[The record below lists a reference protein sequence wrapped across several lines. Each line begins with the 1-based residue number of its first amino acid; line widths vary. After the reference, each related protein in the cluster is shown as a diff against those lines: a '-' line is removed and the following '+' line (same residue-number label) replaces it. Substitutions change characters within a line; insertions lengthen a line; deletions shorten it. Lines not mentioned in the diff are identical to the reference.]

1 VSSPHPPGPPPPAPG
16 APPPGDHLPH
26 GTLHDGTLHDDGSR
40 ATAADD
46 VYGRL
51 PSTLTTRP
59 PGPRIDQ
66 RTWTM
71 VVSGVAAIILMAVV
85 SMLPLPYALMRPGP
99 VLDVLS
105 DPDGT
110 PLIQI
115 EGRDTFSTSGSLD
128 LLTVRVTGG
137 PGSRST
143 VWDVLRGWA
152 DPSIAVRPV
161 DEVFPPQDSE
171 EDVDE
176 RNAQEMVTSQEQAT
190 VAAMNEIGVQ
200 VPTTLTVDGF
210 TEGSGA
216 TGVLQAGDVVTSVGG
231 TEVVDLPQ
239 LRDELQEVEPGED
252 VTIGFTRG
260 SEAQEATFPTGEAE
274 GRTVMG
280 VFIDPTYE
288 FPFDV
293 QIRIEDI
300 GGPSAGMIFALGIVD
315 KLTPGEMTGGERIA
329 GTGTVD
335 SDGAVGPIGGI
346 QQKLVGAQDAGAEW
360 FLAPA
365 GNCEEV
371 VGHVPDGLRVVRVE
385 TLEQARDAVEAIGS
399 GDASATDALPTCSS

>member
-1 VSSPHPPGPPPPAPG
+1 MSAPHPSGPVTPAPG
-16 APPPGDHLPH
+16 APLEQP
-26 GTLHDGTLHDDGSR
+26 LHDAGSTR

-46 VYGRL
+46 LYGHV
-51 PSTLTTRP
+51 PSTLTTRS
-59 PGPRIDQ
+59 PGPRMDQ

-85 SMLPLPYALMRPGP
+85 TMLPLPYALMRPGP
-99 VLDVLS
+99 VVDVLS

-115 EGRDTFSTSGSLD
+115 EGRDTYSTSGSLD

-161 DEVFPPQDSE
+161 DEVFPPRDSE
-171 EDVDE
+171 KDVDE

-216 TGVLQAGDVVTSVGG
+216 VGVLQAGDVVTSVGG
-231 TEVVDLPQ
+231 TEVIDLPQ
-239 LRDELQEVEPGED
+239 LRDELQKTEPGDD
-252 VTIGFTRG
+252 VTIGFIRDG
-260 SEAQEATFPTGEAE
+260 AAQEATFPTGEAD

-329 GTGTVD
+329 GTGTMD

-346 QQKLVGAQDAGAEW
+346 QQKLVGAADAGAEW

-371 VGHVPDGLRVVRVE
+371 VGQVPDGLRVVRVE
-385 TLEQARDAVEAIGS
+385 TLGQARDAVEAIGS
-399 GDASATDALPTCSS
+399 GDSSATDALPTCTS

>member
-1 VSSPHPPGPPPPAPG
+1 MSSHPPEPAAEGWPT
-16 APPPGDHLPH
+16 PTPIEQPRSLRR
-26 GTLHDGTLHDDGSR
+26 T
-40 ATAADD
+40 TAADD
-46 VYGRL
+46 VYG
-51 PSTLTTRP
+51 TTPADGGGAFQDAADGYEAP
-59 PGPRIDQ
+59 PRMDQ

-71 VVSGVAAIILMAVV
+71 VISGVAAIVLMAVV
-85 SMLPLPYALMRPGP
+85 SLLPLPYALMRPGP

-110 PLIQI
+110 PLISI
-115 EGRDTFSTSGSLD
+115 EGRDTYSTSGTLD

-143 VWDVLRGWA
+143 VWDVLRGWV

-161 DEVFPPQDSE
+161 DEVFPPQVSE
-171 EDVDE
+171 DDVDE

-190 VAAMNEIGVQ
+190 VAAMGELDVQ
-200 VPTTLTVDGF
+200 VPTTLTVDAF
-210 TEGSGA
+210 TEDSRAVGQ
-216 TGVLQAGDVVTSVGG
+216 LEAGDVVTSVAG
-231 TEVVDLPQ
+231 TAVVDLPE
-239 LRDELQEVEPGED
+239 LRDALQEVEPGDD

-260 SEAQEATFPTGEAE
+260 GEAQEVSFPTSEAD

-288 FPFDV
+288 LPFEV
-293 QIRIEDI
+293 AIRIEDI

-329 GTGTVD
+329 GTGTMD

-346 QQKLVGAQDAGAEW
+346 QQKLVGAKGAGAQW

-365 GNCEEV
+365 DNCNEV

-399 GDASATDALPTCSS
+399 NDPSAIDALPTCTS

>member
-1 VSSPHPPGPPPPAPG
+1 MSTPHPPAGPVSPDKAGRTDATDPIDPTDPYVGGVLAAPQPTG
-16 APPPGDHLPH
+16 SAP
-26 GTLHDGTLHDDGSR
+26 R
-40 ATAADD
+40 M
-46 VYGRL
+46 
-51 PSTLTTRP
+51 
-59 PGPRIDQ
+59 DQ

-71 VVSGVAAIILMAVV
+71 VISGVAAIVLMAVV
-85 SMLPLPYALMRPGP
+85 TLLPLPYALMRPGP

-115 EGRDTFSTSGSLD
+115 EGRDTFATSGTLD

-161 DEVFPPQDSE
+161 DEVFPPTDSE
-171 EDVDE
+171 DDVDE
-176 RNAQEMVTSQEQAT
+176 RNSQEMVTSQEQAT
-190 VAAMNEIGVQ
+190 VAAMNEVGVQ

-210 TEGSGA
+210 TEGSRAQGRLA
-216 TGVLQAGDVVTSVGG
+216 AGDVVTSVDG
-231 TEVVDLPQ
+231 TTVVDLPE
-239 LRDELQEVEPGED
+239 LRDRLQQIEPGDD
-252 VTIGFTRG
+252 VTIGFTREG
-260 SEAQEATFPTGEAE
+260 EEQEATFATSEAD

-280 VFIDPTYE
+280 VFIDPTYD
-288 FPFDV
+288 FPFQV

-329 GTGTVD
+329 GTGTMD

-346 QQKLVGAQDAGAEW
+346 QQKLVGAQDAGADW

-365 GNCEEV
+365 GNCDEV

-385 TLEQARDAVEAIGS
+385 TLDQARDAVEAIGS
-399 GDASATDALPTCSS
+399 QDASAIDALPTCTS

>member
-1 VSSPHPPGPPPPAPG
+1 VSSPHPPSTAAPPPAS
-16 APPPGDHLPH
+16 A
-26 GTLHDGTLHDDGSR
+26 DGWSP
-40 ATAADD
+40 AD
-46 VYGRL
+46 
-51 PSTLTTRP
+51 PASPP
-59 PGPRIDQ
+59 PGPRMDQ

-71 VVSGVAAIILMAVV
+71 VVSGVAAIVLMAVV

-105 DPDGT
+105 DPDGA
-110 PLIQI
+110 PLIQV
-115 EGRDTFSTSGSLD
+115 EGRETYSTSGSLD

-137 PGSRST
+137 PGARST
-143 VWDVLRGWA
+143 VWDVLLGWV
-152 DPSIAVRPV
+152 DPAIAVRPV
-161 DEVFPPQDSE
+161 DEVFPPQDTE
-171 EDVDE
+171 QDVDE
-176 RNAQEMVTSQEQAT
+176 RNAQAMVTSQEQAT

-210 TEGSGA
+210 TEDSGA
-216 TGVLQAGDVVTSVGG
+216 TGALEVGDVVTSVQG

-239 LRDELQEVEPGED
+239 LRDELQQVEPGED
-252 VTIGFTRG
+252 VTIGFTRDG
-260 SEAQEATFPTGEAE
+260 TEQEATFPTGEAD

-280 VFIDPTYE
+280 VFIDPTYD

-315 KLTPGEMTGGERIA
+315 KLTPGAMTGGERIA

-335 SDGAVGPIGGI
+335 SDGAVGAIGGI

-365 GNCEEV
+365 GNCGEV

-399 GDASATDALPTCSS
+399 GDAAATDALPTCTS